1 MGDQINDQAVQLTA
15 AAPVQLES
23 FTLPAGT
30 YPGVTRRSSD
40 DSSGQM
46 KSYKPQYF
54 VVLTAQALSEHGE
67 PVGPDMINQELD
79 VTDLVGLGLVTVD

>member
-1 MGDQINDQAVQLTA
+1 MI
-15 AAPVQLES
+15 
-23 FTLPAGT
+23 
-30 YPGVTRRSSD
+30 PG
-40 DSSGQM
+40 GQM

>member
-40 DSSGQM
+40 DSRRADEIVQAAIFRRSHGSG
-46 KSYKPQYF
+46 PF
-54 VVLTAQALSEHGE
+54 
-67 PVGPDMINQELD
+67 
-79 VTDLVGLGLVTVD
+79 